1 MNTPKVQLIHAARIA
16 AKYLPIAS
24 ADLMNELANRFDV
37 ASAGLSE
44 ALKQNSYLIAEN
56 DRLKAELEA
65 AKNG

>member
-16 AKYLPIAS
+16 AKYLPAAS
-24 ADLMNELANRFDV
+24 ADLMNELATRFDTVSV
-37 ASAGLSE
+37 ALTE
-44 ALKQNSYLIAEN
+44 ALSQRNHYMAEV